1 MIQTE
6 TYAISAE
13 VSSIDSKIKRSIDYL
28 KVIMTKTMIIKVT
41 TIINYYIGI
50 VVILMYDYFED
61 DYYGSR
67 DDND

>member
-1 MIQTE
+1 
-6 TYAISAE
+6 
-13 VSSIDSKIKRSIDYL
+13 
-28 KVIMTKTMIIKVT
+28 MTKTMIIKVT